1 MAALEIRL
9 FGALS
14 LLSDGQPLTRLPSR
28 RGNELLA
35 YLLLNRHTL
44 HARER
49 LAGLFWGDS
58 DDQKARHCLNTTLW
72 RLQGILGLLP
82 ARQQSYLKVDPR
94 HIGFNLTSD
103 FHLDVAEFE
112 TRCAWAEQLDPEAI
126 DQQAFLLRQAITF
139 YRADLLPN
147 CYEEWCLVER
157 ERLQNLYL
165 RALGRLLAYHV
176 AHDERDA
183 AIDCARRILSGDP
196 LREEVHRELIQ
207 IYLATGQHGAA
218 LRQYRACE
226 EVLRRELTVA
236 PMPETQALLT
246 RMLAATPPARRTVGL
261 ADSPPAIVLATGL
274 PHDLAVAIARLHDAS
289 LFFDQAQEQLREATG
304 LLKHLAQQY
313 ERAAPGTAVRAAAQ
327 VGQPHGAAELRQAL
341 RLVTGAMQ
349 QLKGTVAI
357 GGGA

>member
-1 MAALEIRL
+1 MAALEIQL

-14 LLSDGQPLTRLPSR
+14 LLSDGKPLIRLPSR

-44 HARER
+44 HARAR

-72 RLQGILGLLP
+72 RLQGVLGLLP
-82 ARQQSYLKVDPR
+82 SRQQSYLKVDPR

-112 TRCAWAEQLDPEAI
+112 TRCAWAEQLGPEAV

-157 ERLQNLYL
+157 ERLQDLYL

-176 AHDERDA
+176 AHDEHDA
-183 AIDCARRILSGDP
+183 AIDCARRTLACDP

-207 IYLATGQHGAA
+207 VYLAIGQHGAA

-226 EVLRRELTVA
+226 EILRRELTVA
-236 PMPETQALLT
+236 PMPATQALLT
-246 RMLAATPPARRTVGL
+246 RMLDATQSRKGGIAQSESRSSAAL
-261 ADSPPAIVLATGL
+261 SPDL
-274 PHDLAVAIARLHDAS
+274 PRDLAAAIARLHDAS
-289 LFFDQAQEQLREATG
+289 MFFDRAREQLQEATG
-304 LLKHLAQQY
+304 LLAQLAQRY
-313 ERAAPGTAVRAAAQ
+313 ERVAPGMEGGAAIQ
-327 VGQPHGAAELRQAL
+327 FDQSHGAAELQHAL
-341 RLVTGAMQ
+341 LLVTSAMQ
-349 QLKGTVAI
+349 QIESTV
-357 GGGA
+357 

>member
-1 MAALEIRL
+1 MAALEIQL
-9 FGALS
+9 FGSLS

-72 RLQGILGLLP
+72 RLQGVLGRLP
-82 ARQQSYLKVDPR
+82 TRQQSYLKVDPR

-112 TRCAWAEQLDPEAI
+112 IRCAWAEQLDPAAI

-157 ERLQNLYL
+157 ERLQSLYL
-165 RALGRLLAYHV
+165 RALGRLLTYHV
-176 AHDERDA
+176 ANDEHDA
-183 AIDCARRILSGDP
+183 AIDCARRTLVCDP

-207 IYLATGQHGAA
+207 VYLTTGQHGAA

-226 EVLRRELTVA
+226 EILRRELTVA
-236 PMPETQALLT
+236 PTPETQALLT
-246 RMLAATPPARRTVGL
+246 QLLDATQPSKGGVIQAEGRVGAAFAADLPRDLAA
-261 ADSPPAIVLATGL
+261 
-274 PHDLAVAIARLHDAS
+274 AIARLQDAS
-289 LFFDQAQEQLREATG
+289 LFFDQARAQLQEATV
-304 LLKHLAQQY
+304 LLTQLAQRY
-313 ERAAPGTAVRAAAQ
+313 MAVAPEPAARTAAQ
-327 VGQPHGAAELRQAL
+327 LAPSRGAAELQQAL
-341 RLVTGAMQ
+341 LLVTSAMQ
-349 QLKGTVAI
+349 QIEGKVAL
-357 GGGA
+357 GGAV